1 MIRFRKLLC
10 VLLAAAVLPGM
21 LAGCRKSD
29 GTEVF
34 PTETV
39 PVPENPKADEQDKS
53 FTSIAVSE
61 FAKTDAPFPLDDAQR
76 PQQGI
81 VMVMIFDDTEMKLN
95 HTQAVNYFDSD
106 GNVYRYRHAV
116 DPDGDWL
123 SVLTEHY
130 RQGAQ
135 PVSLL
140 GETEKKALWHLCQNA
155 EKYRGAEQ
163 KTQKASGD
171 VLGIKWLY
179 LLDGSDDPILLARY
193 DDLSVYIGDSE
204 VTAFLNWF
212 RLFQHNKITFGG

>member
-95 HTQAVNYFDSD
+95 HKPEIVK
-106 GNVYRYRHAV
+106 G
-116 DPDGDWL
+116 
-123 SVLTEHY
+123 VLEKEC
-130 RQGAQ
+130 A
-135 PVSLL
+135 SLL
-140 GETEKKALWHLCQNA
+140 SDFFKELRNKNK
-155 EKYRGAEQ
+155 
-163 KTQKASGD
+163 SGPDPGNKDNND
-171 VLGIKWLY
+171 V
-179 LLDGSDDPILLARY
+179 
-193 DDLSVYIGDSE
+193 
-204 VTAFLNWF
+204 
-212 RLFQHNKITFGG
+212 